1 MKSGAG
7 RKEWRT
13 KREDG
18 EDTGKKRG
26 KKEKLGGKERK
37 GGWKEPED
45 LEEWRRR
52 TLCCLNSSV

>member
-26 KKEKLGGKERK
+26 KKEKLGGRKEKEDGKSRK
-37 GGWKEPED
+37 TLKSGGGEP
-45 LEEWRRR
+45 
-52 TLCCLNSSV
+52 CAA